1 MKTTTILAGCIVA
14 ALLIGCSGGQQDA
27 IRIGVY
33 TSLTGATATFG
44 ISSDRGIRMA
54 IEEANAAGG
63 LNGKQFQ
70 VIVEDDQGKA
80 EESATVTNKLITL
93 DKVCAV
99 LGQITSSN
107 SLAAA
112 PICQQNRIPMVSPAS
127 TNPKVTQTGDYIFRV
142 CFIDPFQGEVM
153 AKFAYNNLNARNV
166 AIFIDRKSDYS
177 VGLAT
182 FFRQTF
188 ESLGG
193 KVVTE
198 ENYIAGDQDFK
209 AQLTA
214 IKGNAPDAVFIPGYY
229 TEVGLIGRQAR
240 ELGITVPLLGGD
252 GWDSPKTIEIA
263 RGALE
268 GCSFSNHYTASDP
281 RPAVQNFI
289 QKYQTK
295 YGEKPDAMAPLSY
308 DAAGVLIAAIRRAG
322 GPDPMK
328 IRDELANTVGY
339 DGVCGTIT
347 IDENRNAVKSAVVV
361 QIQGSDFVHVATIEP

>member
-1 MKTTTILAGCIVA
+1 
-14 ALLIGCSGGQQDA
+14 
-27 IRIGVY
+27 
-33 TSLTGATATFG
+33 
-44 ISSDRGIRMA
+44 
-54 IEEANAAGG
+54 
-63 LNGKQFQ
+63 
-70 VIVEDDQGKA
+70 
-80 EESATVTNKLITL
+80 
-93 DKVCAV
+93 
-99 LGQITSSN
+99 
-107 SLAAA
+107 
-112 PICQQNRIPMVSPAS
+112 
-127 TNPKVTQTGDYIFRV
+127 
-142 CFIDPFQGEVM
+142 
-153 AKFAYNNLNARNV
+153 
-166 AIFIDRKSDYS
+166 

-193 KVVTE
+193 KIASE

-214 IKGNAPDAVFIPGYY
+214 IKGVAPDAVFIPGYY
-229 TEVGLIGRQAR
+229 TEVGLIGRQTR

-252 GWDSPKTIEIA
+252 GWDSPKTVEIA

-268 GCSFSNHYTASDP
+268 GCYFSNHYTASDP

-308 DAAGVLIAAIRRAG
+308 DAAGALIAAIRRAG

-361 QIQGSDFVHVATIEP
+361 QIQGSDFIHVATIEP